1 MRIKHVIGIAF
12 TCMVFIFSCQ
22 AQSSTESHAGK
33 NKQEQ
38 KIKPRHLTKA
48 EFLSKVANYEKTPD
62 KWEYLG
68 SKPCI
73 IDFYATWCGPAE
85 SWLRYWRRLPE
96 NMPGKSM
103 SIK

>member
-48 EFLSKVANYEKTPD
+48 EFL
-62 KWEYLG
+62 L
-68 SKPCI
+68 
-73 IDFYATWCGPAE
+73 E
-85 SWLRYWRRLPE
+85 SGEL
-96 NMPGKSM
+96 
-103 SIK
+103 